1 MEGGG
6 AGDYGDPQHP
16 PDMEAALEA
25 PPAPQ
30 RGTGRKRGRPK
41 GSGRGRASKGASPSH
56 SPKPVTNQLS
66 ARLSND
72 CFCFSLFLF
81 LTLSPFFVVVLNAVS
96 LLFLPD
102 SGKFST
108 FIIVY
113 NCRYE

>member
-1 MEGGG
+1 MPRPPVTFPCFQSEGERFGPMEGGG

-56 SPKPVTNQLS
+56 SPKPVTNQFS
-66 ARLSND
+66 ARLSKD
-72 CFCFSLFLF
+72 CFCFPSLPSFCF
-81 LTLSPFFVVVLNAVS
+81 
-96 LLFLPD
+96 
-102 SGKFST
+102 
-108 FIIVY
+108 
-113 NCRYE
+113 

>member
-56 SPKPVTNQLS
+56 SPKPVTNKLVCPVVE
-66 ARLSND
+66 RL
-72 CFCFSLFLF
+72 FLLFSLTLCFLF
-81 LTLSPFFVVVLNAVS
+81 LTLSLLS
-96 LLFLPD
+96 LLL
-102 SGKFST
+102 
-108 FIIVY
+108 
-113 NCRYE
+113 C